1 MDIRDIATYSGYG
14 VGTVSRV
21 INGQPNVS
29 ERARKRILEVMAE
42 HGYEPNS
49 NARYLKMRSQTP
61 VAVFVTGV
69 GNRLFDDVIGPLQA
83 ELAREDE
90 EIVVTY
96 LEDGSN
102 VVRAAAEYQHARHPK
117 GMVFLG
123 GELGCFRESFQ
134 EIEVPA
140 VLVTSSAEELAP
152 PQPLERHHRQRVRR
166 PRRGGTPLRD
176 GATAALASWEA
187 PSTAGRSAAFAC
199 AAPRTALRAHGIEL
213 DYGRDFE
220 PCDFLES
227 GGFEA
232 AGRLLDRTP
241 DLTAI
246 FALGDV
252 VAFGAL
258 RAICDRGLSVPG
270 DVSLVG
276 FDDTAFSQYSVPR
289 ITTIRPERRAPG
301 AARGARHPERHAGAR
316 GSGTRARALRARR
329 ARERG
334 APSDAAPAG
343 TEGPPGAANR
353 PRAEQQ
359 SARQELARHEPSR
372 ERNAR
377 MRSSGV
383 LMPVTSLPSP
393 WGVGTMGKEA
403 RLFVDFLVR
412 AGVSVWQVLPIV
424 PTSYGDSPYQSFST
438 YAGNPVP
445 DRPRRP
451 RRRGP
456 ARPRGLRGYRLGRRP
471 GARGLR
477 QALPRAL

>member
-96 LEDGSN
+96 LEDGGN
-102 VVRAAAEYQHARHPK
+102 VVRTAAEYQHARHPK

-123 GELGCFRESFQ
+123 GDLGCFRESFQ

-140 VLVTSSAEELAP
+140 VLVTSSAEELALP
-152 PQPLERHHRQRVRR
+152 NLSSVTIDNE
-166 PRRGGTPLRD
+166 
-176 GATAALASWEA
+176 
-187 PSTAGRSAAFAC
+187 SAARDAVARLC
-199 AAPRTALRAHGIEL
+199 EMGHRRIGIVGGNLDGGQISSLRLRGAEDALRAHGIEL

-220 PCDFLES
+220 PCDFIEA

-289 ITTIRPERRAPG
+289 ITTIRQ
-301 AARGARHPERHAGAR
+301 
-316 GSGTRARALRARR
+316 
-329 ARERG
+329 
-334 APSDAAPAG
+334 
-343 TEGPPGAANR
+343 N
-353 PRAEQQ
+353 AE
-359 SARQELARHEPSR
+359 L
-372 ERNAR
+372 
-377 MRSSGV
+377 
-383 LMPVTSLPSP
+383 
-393 WGVGTMGKEA
+393 
-403 RLFVDFLVR
+403 
-412 AGVSVWQVLPIV
+412 
-424 PTSYGDSPYQSFST
+424 
-438 YAGNPVP
+438 
-445 DRPRRP
+445 
-451 RRRGP
+451 
-456 ARPRGLRGYRLGRRP
+456 LGRRAARVILSGMRE
-471 GARGLR
+471 GAAAVHELVPYELVERESV
-477 QALPRAL
+477 RAV